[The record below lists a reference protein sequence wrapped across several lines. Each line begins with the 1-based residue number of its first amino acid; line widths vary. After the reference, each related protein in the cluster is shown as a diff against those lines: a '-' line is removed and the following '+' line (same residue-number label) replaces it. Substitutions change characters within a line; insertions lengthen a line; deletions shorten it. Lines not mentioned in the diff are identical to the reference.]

1 MSNYARVYS
10 RMLVR
15 STTVHKL
22 NNLHILLEQR
32 LTPSEVLEI
41 AASALLRGYPPV
53 ARQLLLF
60 PARLAGALARAN
72 IHLSFLR
79 PLHMALARRSWI
91 ANQERMIL
99 SSNPDV
105 SDAYRRWALGPHAFL
120 FRHKESEGTLLIG
133 FAPTVRRLSVSMP
146 LFLAALEPTKADFL
160 IIRPDPK
167 QLSPWRDSP
176 AFSPGFEG
184 FVGGLRELIENR
196 GYREWHTM
204 GLSFGAPLALLTG
217 VQLGAQT
224 VTPIGLRKNPAD
236 LAAEMPLWWSTLQ
249 DKLAEPSATANP
261 GPQIRLVYGE
271 LDEEDSTIAAE
282 YVRLLPG
289 AKSIAILGGG
299 HSPLGH
305 LFREAGLVAF
315 LSAALKGF
323 PSDAVPRTFRRD
335 ESLS

>member
-1 MSNYARVYS
+1 
-10 RMLVR
+10 MLVR
-15 STTVHKL
+15 STTIHKL
-22 NNLHILLEQR
+22 NNLHFLLEQR

-41 AASALLRGYPPV
+41 AASALLRGYPPAV
-53 ARQLLLF
+53 RQLLLF

-91 ANQERMIL
+91 ANQEKKIL

-105 SDAYRRWALGPHAFL
+105 TDAYRRWALGPNAFL
-120 FRHKESEGTLLIG
+120 FRHKESEGALLIG
-133 FAPTVRRLSVSMP
+133 FAPRVRRLSVSMP

-167 QLSPWRDSP
+167 QLSPWLDSP

-184 FVGGLRELIENR
+184 FVGGLRELIEKR

-224 VTPIGLRKNPAD
+224 VTPIGLRKNPAA
-236 LAAEMPLWWSTLQ
+236 LAGEMPLCWRTLQ
-249 DKLAEPSATANP
+249 DKLAVASAT
-261 GPQIRLVYGE
+261 GSLESQIRLVYGE

-282 YVRLLPG
+282 YVRLLAG

-305 LFREAGLVAF
+305 LFREAGLGAF

-323 PSDAVPRTFRRD
+323 PAEASPRTCRVN
-335 ESLS
+335 EALS